1 MAIDGQPAESIQL
14 PDTLDL
20 IAARPLAK
28 TLLSMRGSDVKIDA
42 SQVTR
47 VGGQCLQVLLSAAA
61 TWDADHAILEV
72 VSPSAEFIG
81 GLKLLGVEPTTFIRQ
96 DQ

>member
-1 MAIDGQPAESIQL
+1 MPADGHAAENIQL

-81 GLKLLGVEPTTFIRQ
+81 GLKLLGVEPTTLIRQ

>member
-1 MAIDGQPAESIQL
+1 MGADGQSAENIQL

-81 GLKLLGVEPTTFIRQ
+81 GLKLLGVEPTTLVRQ
-96 DQ
+96 EQ